1 MKNSSAE
8 NAEPKISTT
17 TTQTNKSR
25 LENNRISARKSRQ
38 RRMAYILQLEMS
50 LKSANEKIQ
59 ALEKELRCVRAES
72 IVTDGCMLSQVL
84 LDPTQMGIYQD

>member
-1 MKNSSAE
+1 
-8 NAEPKISTT
+8 
-17 TTQTNKSR
+17 
-25 LENNRISARKSRQ
+25 
-38 RRMAYILQLEMS
+38 MAYILQLEIS